1 MADKPLVV
9 VDPHRRRMDEIFS
22 ASDLARLHR
31 TVQVVWGR
39 DEPMPLDEA
48 RAALSHAVGVVCF
61 SWRYGDALDSA
72 PRLRMPCACLLYGK
86 RGGFIGFG
94 NLARC

>member
-48 RAALSHAVGVVCF
+48 RAAPKLAQ
-61 SWRYGDALDSA
+61 
-72 PRLRMPCACLLYGK
+72 RLRLRAGHSPGHDPPASIS
-86 RGGFIGFG
+86 R
-94 NLARC
+94 